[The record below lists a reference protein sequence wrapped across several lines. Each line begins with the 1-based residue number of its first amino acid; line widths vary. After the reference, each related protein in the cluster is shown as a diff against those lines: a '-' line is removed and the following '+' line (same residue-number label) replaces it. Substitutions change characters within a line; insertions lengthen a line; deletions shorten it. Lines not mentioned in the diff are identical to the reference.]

1 MSDQE
6 ASMTLHLPHPVSC
19 LAFCAIAGVF
29 ALPIEAR
36 AQADF
41 GTPPQSEALSH
52 AAKASP
58 KLVKALA
65 KELDSTPEQAAGAAG
80 VIFAVAKVLLPPEDF
95 GEVAKAV
102 PGMDALL
109 AAVPKD
115 EPGTTGAPAASPGST
130 FTPGFAS
137 SSPSTPAAST
147 PGVTMAASGGM
158 ASVFGGLSKLGIKPE
173 MIAKAVPFLSG
184 YLKKNGGKAVGAV
197 LGSVFKT
204 GK

>member
-41 GTPPQSEALSH
+41 GT
-52 AAKASP
+52 KASP

-115 EPGTTGAPAASPGST
+115 APGTTGAPAASPGST

>member
-102 PGMDALL
+102 P
-109 AAVPKD
+109 KD